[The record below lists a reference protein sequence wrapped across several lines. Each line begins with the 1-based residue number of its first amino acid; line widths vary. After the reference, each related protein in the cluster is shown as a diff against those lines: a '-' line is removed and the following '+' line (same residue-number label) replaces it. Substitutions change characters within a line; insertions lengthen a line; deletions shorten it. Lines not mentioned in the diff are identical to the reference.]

1 VRERVG
7 VRVSIAKAL
16 ILITL
21 ILTFSLEG
29 RRNNTFYN
37 TLPVRERFGVRVS
50 KANALISIT
59 LILGSGFLL
68 RSTSSFPGV
77 VIFSLEGRRNKTFYD
92 TLMRERRYRSWY

>member
-7 VRVSIAKAL
+7 VRVSKAKAL

-37 TLPVRERFGVRVS
+37 TLMREWR
-50 KANALISIT
+50 
-59 LILGSGFLL
+59 LL
-68 RSTSSFPGV
+68 RHPAA
-77 VIFSLEGRRNKTFYD
+77 L
-92 TLMRERRYRSWY
+92 